1 MKSDAVGIVKGLAWT
16 AVGGVTL
23 DVEACIMD
31 GKGEITL
38 TGQLGDVMK
47 ESAIVALGY
56 IRSKASEYGID
67 KELFE
72 IKISIYTFRRA
83 RCQKTGHPQELQ

>member
-1 MKSDAVGIVKGLAWT
+1 
-16 AVGGVTL
+16 
-23 DVEACIMD
+23 MD

-67 KELFE
+67 KELLK
-72 IKISIYTFRRA
+72 IKISIYTFRRV
-83 RCQKTGHPQELQ
+83 RCQKTDHPQELQ